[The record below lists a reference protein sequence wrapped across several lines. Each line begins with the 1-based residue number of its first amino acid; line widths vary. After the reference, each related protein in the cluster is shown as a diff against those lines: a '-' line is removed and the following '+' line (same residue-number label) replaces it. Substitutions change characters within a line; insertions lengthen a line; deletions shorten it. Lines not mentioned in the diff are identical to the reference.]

1 MPTRDCRCIQCIV
14 PPHILRHMLKSRNP
28 RVRES
33 AMRTLLT
40 TTHLRAERLL
50 LQRGGFLASVVAARR
65 RTVFDCEH
73 RESTDVAAVK
83 RSEGGP
89 KSPDRSVNDA
99 YDGLGYTYDFWKG
112 VFQRNSIDDRG
123 MRLDGYVHYGNG
135 YNNAFWNGRQMIFGD
150 GDGVLF
156 TDFTG
161 SLDVIGHELGHGIT
175 QYTANL
181 AYHNQSGALNES
193 MSDVFG
199 SMVKQWHLKQ
209 AAKSA
214 DWLIG
219 ADIFTPGHKGDAL
232 RSMKAPGTAYDNPD
246 MGKDPQPAH
255 MKDFVKMPDTEEG
268 DWGGVH
274 INSGIPNH
282 AFYLLATALGGRS
295 WDAAGHIWFGALK
308 QSDAKADFAAFAS
321 HTYTVAVTQYGPASH
336 EAASV
341 EGAWNQ
347 VGVGIAAPPRSRTR
361 TPPARARN
369 RTRV

>member
-1 MPTRDCRCIQCIV
+1 MLACRCFQCIV
-14 PPHILRHMLKSRNP
+14 PPHIFRHMLKSRDP

-33 AMRTLLT
+33 ALRTLLT
-40 TTHLRAERLL
+40 TTHLRAERRLL
-50 LQRGGFLASVVAARR
+50 AEGGFLANRVGGKR
-65 RTVFDCEH
+65 RTVFDCGHAEA
-73 RESTDVAAVK
+73 TDGAVVK
-83 RSEGGP
+83 RSEGAQ
-89 KSPDRSVNDA
+89 KSADNSVNNA
-99 YDGLGYTYDFWKG
+99 YDGLGYTYDFWKA
-112 VFQRNSIDDRG
+112 VFERNSIDDKG
-123 MRLDGYVHYGNG
+123 MRLDGYVHYGRG

-181 AYHNQSGALNES
+181 AYHGQAGALNES

-209 AAKSA
+209 TAKSA

-219 ADIFTPGHKGDAL
+219 ADIFTPRFKGDAL

-246 MGKDPQPAH
+246 MGKDPQPGN
-255 MKDFVKMPDTEEG
+255 MKDYVKMADTEEG

-282 AFYLLATALGGRS
+282 AFYLLAATLGGHS
-295 WDAAGHIWFGALK
+295 WEAPGHIWFEALK
-308 QSDAKADFAAFAS
+308 QSDATTDFAGFAS
-321 HTYTVAVTQYGPASH
+321 RTYSVATTKYGPASH

-341 EGAWNQ
+341 EAAWNE
-347 VGVGIAAPPRSRTR
+347 VGVAIALPSRGRPRAGKSPRAGTGSR
-361 TPPARARN
+361 
-369 RTRV
+369 V

>member
-1 MPTRDCRCIQCIV
+1 MLASRCCCQYIV
-14 PPHILRHMLKSRNP
+14 PPYILRHLLKSRNP
-28 RVRES
+28 RIRE
-33 AMRTLLT
+33 AALRTLLG

-50 LQRGGFLASVVAARR
+50 LQQGFLASTVGTKR
-65 RTVFDCEH
+65 RTIFDCGHAEG
-73 RESTDVAAVK
+73 TDNAVVK
-83 RSEGGP
+83 RSEGAP
-89 KSPDRSVNDA
+89 KTQDKSVNNA
-99 YDGLGYTYDFWKG
+99 YDGLGYTYDFWKA
-112 VFQRNSIDDRG
+112 VFQRNSIDDKG
-123 MRLDGYVHYGNG
+123 MRLDGYVHYGKA

-156 TDFTG
+156 SDFTG
-161 SLDVIGHELGHGIT
+161 SVDVIGHELGHGIT

-209 AAKSA
+209 AAKAA

-255 MKDFVKMPDTEEG
+255 MKDYVKMADTDEG

-274 INSGIPNH
+274 TNSGIPNH
-282 AFYLLATALGGRS
+282 AFYLLATALGGHS
-295 WDAAGHIWFGALK
+295 WEAAGHIWFDALR
-308 QSDAKADFAAFAS
+308 QSDSKTDFAGFATN
-321 HTYTVAVTQYGPASH
+321 TYTVAVSKYGPTSH
-336 EAASV
+336 EASSV
-341 EGAWNQ
+341 EAAWNQ
-347 VGVGIAAPPRSRTR
+347 VGVAIAATPGRRSRT
-361 TPPARARN
+361 PKPAKARARA
-369 RTRV
+369 

>member
-1 MPTRDCRCIQCIV
+1 MLPCRCFQCIV
-14 PPHILRHMLKSRNP
+14 PPHILRHLLRSRNA
-28 RVRES
+28 RVRE
-33 AMRTLLT
+33 AALRTLLA

-50 LQRGGFLASVVAARR
+50 IQRGGFLANVVSTKR
-65 RTVFDCEH
+65 RTIFNCAHTEN
-73 RESTDVAAVK
+73 TDAAAVE
-83 RSEGGP
+83 RSEGGA
-89 KSPDRSVNDA
+89 KSADKSVNNA
-99 YDGLGYTYDFWKG
+99 YDGLGYTYDFWKAI
-112 VFQRNSIDDRG
+112 FQRNSIDDRG
-123 MRLDGYVHYGNG
+123 MRLDGYVHYGNA

-209 AAKSA
+209 TAKSA

-219 ADIFTPGHKGDAL
+219 ADIFTPSYKGDAL

-255 MKDFVKMPDTEEG
+255 MKDYVKMADTDSG

-282 AFYLLATALGGRS
+282 AFYLLATALGGNS
-295 WDAAGHIWFGALK
+295 WDAAGHIWFEALR
-308 QSDAKADFAAFAS
+308 QSDAKVDFAGFAK
-321 HTYTVAVTQYGPASH
+321 HTYTVAATKYGPTGH

-341 EGAWNQ
+341 EAAWNQ
-347 VGVGIAAPPRSRTR
+347 VGIAVAAAPGRRSRSPR
-361 TPPARARN
+361 GAKARARA
-369 RTRV
+369 

>member
-1 MPTRDCRCIQCIV
+1 MRAPFGCLQCIV
-14 PPHILRHMLKSRNP
+14 PPHILRHMLKSRDP
-28 RVRES
+28 RVRE
-33 AMRTLLT
+33 AALRTLLA

-50 LQRGGFLASVVAARR
+50 LQRSGFLANVVGSKR
-65 RTVFDCEH
+65 RTVFDCGH
-73 RESTDVAAVK
+73 SESTDAAVVK
-83 RSEGGP
+83 RSEGGS
-89 KSPDRSVNDA
+89 KSSDRSVNDA
-99 YDGLGYTYDFWKG
+99 YDGLGDTYDFWKA

-123 MRLDGYVHYGNG
+123 MRLDGYVHYGNA

-199 SMVKQWHLKQ
+199 SLVKQWHRKQ
-209 AAKSA
+209 TAKAA

-219 ADIFTPGHKGDAL
+219 ADIFTPRHEGDAL

-255 MKDFVKMPDTEEG
+255 MKDFVKMADTEEG

-282 AFYLLATALGGRS
+282 AFYLLATALGGHS
-295 WDAAGHIWFGALK
+295 WEAAGHIWFDALR
-308 QSDAKADFAAFAS
+308 QSDAKVDFAGFAA
-321 HTYTVAVTQYGPASH
+321 HTYTVAATKYGPASH
-336 EAASV
+336 EVSSV
-341 EGAWNQ
+341 EAAWNQ
-347 VGVGIAAPPRSRTR
+347 VGIAATAAPRRR
-361 TPPARARN
+361 AKATPRARAKA
-369 RTRV
+369 RV